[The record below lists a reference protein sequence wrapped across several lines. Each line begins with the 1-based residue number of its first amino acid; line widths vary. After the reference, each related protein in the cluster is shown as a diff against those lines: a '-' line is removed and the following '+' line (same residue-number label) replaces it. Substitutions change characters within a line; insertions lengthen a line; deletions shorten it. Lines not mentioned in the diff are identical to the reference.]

1 MANLRLLLQSDEP
14 ILALAPMQD
23 VTDLRFM
30 RLISGYGNAD
40 VYFTEYFRVLPE
52 SRLDPQILASITQ
65 NPTGRPVIA
74 QMIGNDIAALVRT
87 ARELQQHPVAAID
100 LNLGCPVPIVY
111 RKCAGGGLLRDPD
124 RIDRILGALRE
135 AIAIPFTV
143 KTRIGFDD
151 TAVFDELLPIFARHS
166 LDLLTVHAR
175 TVKEMYRSAPRYD
188 FIARAVAAMPCPVLA
203 NGNIYSADKADE
215 VLALTGARGLMI
227 GRGVIRNPW
236 LFRQIREQRRGEP
249 VFRPTGRDVL
259 EYVHALY
266 EAVSTPGIRESAQ
279 INNMKKYMNFIGLGV
294 EPTGEFL
301 HQIRRATT
309 RAEFFTLCRAVPRSR
324 RADAARALPDRVEAD
339 GRHGRRD
346 ALTADQG
353 GSARSVGDDKQ
364 VSASPTLF
372 PGIERGA
379 LDPPFSILAAS
390 ATASRWVKAGVN
402 GDVGGTRV
410 SGGGVTRD
418 IGGREGVTRGVGFGP
433 WPQFAAASR
442 WEE

>member
-1 MANLRLLLQSDEP
+1 MDARIQFQNLLRSDAP

-23 VTDLRFM
+23 VTDLPFM

-40 VYFTEYFRVLPE
+40 LYFTEYFRVLPD

-65 NPTGRPVIA
+65 NPTGRPIIA

-111 RKCAGGGLLRDPD
+111 RKYAGGGLLRDPD

-135 AIAIPFTV
+135 AIDIPFTV

-151 TAVFDELLPIFARHS
+151 TAAFDELLPIFSRHS

-188 FIARAVAAMPCPVLA
+188 FVARAVAAMSCPVLA
-203 NGNIYSADKADE
+203 NGNIYSAGKADE
-215 VLALTGARGLMI
+215 VRALTGARGLMI

-236 LFRQIREQRRGEP
+236 LFRQIREQRRGAP
-249 VFRPTGRDVL
+249 PFCPTGRDVL
-259 EYVHALY
+259 EYVQALY

-279 INNMKKYMNFIGLGV
+279 ISNMKKYMNFIGLGV

-309 RAEFFTLCRAVPRSR
+309 HAHLFALCREFLDHDEPMPLEPFAI
-324 RADAARALPDRVEAD
+324 ALN
-339 GRHGRRD
+339 
-346 ALTADQG
+346 
-353 GSARSVGDDKQ
+353 
-364 VSASPTLF
+364 PTDVMA
-372 PGIERGA
+372 GA
-379 LDPPFSILAAS
+379 M
-390 ATASRWVKAGVN
+390 R
-402 GDVGGTRV
+402 
-410 SGGGVTRD
+410 
-418 IGGREGVTRGVGFGP
+418 
-433 WPQFAAASR
+433 
-442 WEE
+442 